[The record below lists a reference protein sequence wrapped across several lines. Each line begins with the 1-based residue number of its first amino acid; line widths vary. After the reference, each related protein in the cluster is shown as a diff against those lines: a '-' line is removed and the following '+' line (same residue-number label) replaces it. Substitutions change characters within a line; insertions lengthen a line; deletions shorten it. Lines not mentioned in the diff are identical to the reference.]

1 MKEKRCA
8 YGVSQ
13 TRLAIMA
20 NISRE
25 HLSRI
30 EAGKVT
36 LTEDMKHTLLEAV
49 EKFNP
54 DNPMFLLFDY
64 VRIRFP
70 TMDIKHII
78 KDILKLNIN
87 YMLHEDYGH
96 YKYTEHYHIGD
107 VFVYVSQDE
116 EKGVLLELK
125 GKGCRQFESYLLA
138 QERSWYDFFT
148 DALVEGGVMKRLDLA
163 INDRTG
169 LLDISEL
176 IRKCE
181 NEECISKFRSFKSYG
196 SGELV
201 KHNETDKYG
210 MGHTLYIGSFS
221 SEVYFCCYE
230 KNYEQYA
237 KLGISIEEVPIKN
250 RFEIRLKNERA
261 YYAVVELLTH
271 YDAELTAFSIINQ
284 YIRFAD
290 KEPDKRKSDWKTNIR
305 WSWFIGEGRPP
316 VKLTTKPEQYTLE
329 RTLNWLQRQVAPT
342 LKMLKQIDK
351 DNQTEYLETIEK
363 QAKLT
368 ERHHQIIKQQTAT
381 VEEMVVK
388 VKE

>member
-1 MKEKRCA
+1 
-8 YGVSQ
+8 
-13 TRLAIMA
+13 MA

-70 TMDIKHII
+70 TLDIQHII
-78 KDILKLNIN
+78 KDVLKLNIN

-96 YKYTEHYHIGD
+96 YKYTEHYYLGD
-107 VFVYVSQDE
+107 VFVYTSQDE
-116 EKGVLLELK
+116 EKGTLLELK

-169 LLDISEL
+169 LLDIPEL

-237 KLGISIEEVPIKN
+237 KLGIPIEEVPIKN

-290 KEPDKRKSDWKTNIR
+290 KEPDKRKSDWKTNVR
-305 WSWFIGEGRPP
+305 WAWFIGEGRSPI
-316 VKLTTKPEQYTLE
+316 KLTTKPEPYTLE

-368 ERHHQIIKQQTAT
+368 VRHYQIIKQQTAT
-381 VEEMVVK
+381 VEEMVAK
-388 VKE
+388 TKE

>member
-1 MKEKRCA
+1 M
-8 YGVSQ
+8 
-13 TRLAIMA
+13 
-20 NISRE
+20 
-25 HLSRI
+25 
-30 EAGKVT
+30 
-36 LTEDMKHTLLEAV
+36 
-49 EKFNP
+49 
-54 DNPMFLLFDY
+54 
-64 VRIRFP
+64 
-70 TMDIKHII
+70 
-78 KDILKLNIN
+78 
-87 YMLHEDYGH
+87 
-96 YKYTEHYHIGD
+96 
-107 VFVYVSQDE
+107 
-116 EKGVLLELK
+116 
-125 GKGCRQFESYLLA
+125 
-138 QERSWYDFFT
+138 
-148 DALVEGGVMKRLDLA
+148 A

-169 LLDISEL
+169 LLDIPEL

-237 KLGISIEEVPIKN
+237 KLGIPIEEVPIKN

-290 KEPDKRKSDWKTNIR
+290 KEPDKRKSDWKTNVR
-305 WSWFIGEGRPP
+305 WAWFIGEGRPP
-316 VKLTTKPEQYTLE
+316 VKLTTKPEPYTLE

-368 ERHHQIIKQQTAT
+368 ERHYQIIKQQTAT
-381 VEEMVVK
+381 VEEMVAK
-388 VKE
+388 IKE

>member
-1 MKEKRCA
+1 
-8 YGVSQ
+8 
-13 TRLAIMA
+13 MA
-20 NISRE
+20 GISRE

-30 EAGKVT
+30 EAGRVT
-36 LTEDMKHTLLEAV
+36 LTEDMKHKLLEAV

-96 YKYTEHYHIGD
+96 YKYTEHYYIGD
-107 VFVYVSQDE
+107 VVIYTSADE

-138 QERSWYDFFT
+138 QERSWYDFFM

-169 LLDISEL
+169 LLDIPEL
-176 IRKCE
+176 IKKCE
-181 NEECISKFRSFKSYG
+181 NEECISKFRSFKNYG

-201 KHNETDKYG
+201 KHNEADKGG

-230 KNYEQYA
+230 KNYEQCA
-237 KLGISIEEVPIKN
+237 KLGIPIEEVPIKN

-261 YYAVVELLTH
+261 YYAVRELLTN
-271 YDAELTAFSIINQ
+271 YDAEQTAFSIINQ

-290 KEPDKRKSDWKTNIR
+290 KEPDKRKSDWKTNAR

-316 VKLTTKPEQYTLE
+316 VKLTTKPEPYTLE

-342 LKMLKQIDK
+342 LKMLKKIDK
-351 DNQTEYLETIEK
+351 DNQTDYLETIEQ
-363 QAKLT
+363 QARLT

-381 VEEMVVK
+381 VEDMI
-388 VKE
+388 VKEKE